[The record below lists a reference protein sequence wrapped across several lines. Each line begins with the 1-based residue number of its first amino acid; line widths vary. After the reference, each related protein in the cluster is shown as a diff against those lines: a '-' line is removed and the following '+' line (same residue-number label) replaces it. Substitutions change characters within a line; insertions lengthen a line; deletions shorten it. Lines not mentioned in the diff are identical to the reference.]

1 MGRNVHALHHHRGTG
16 AEGTGLPEHLDLT
29 EAAVGGGPQ
38 AGIRAEGRDLDAQVS
53 TELEQGHALFGHDI
67 AAIHAH
73 LDKGSGHGAVSAMK
87 GAVQYDPPLAEF
99 KLRSWN
105 GINVAIVG
113 IQP

>member
-1 MGRNVHALHHHRGTG
+1 
-16 AEGTGLPEHLDLT
+16 
-29 EAAVGGGPQ
+29 
-38 AGIRAEGRDLDAQVS
+38 
-53 TELEQGHALFGHDI
+53 
-67 AAIHAH
+67 
-73 LDKGSGHGAVSAMK
+73 MK